1 MSLICNYACCSHF
14 TNKSNACIKSAFFN
28 YNNFVFVVMIRLT
41 VVYKHH
47 NNTIRLTIQHKA
59 ALTTCVY
66 R

>member
-1 MSLICNYACCSHF
+1 MNSEF
-14 TNKSNACIKSAFFN
+14 IKLR
-28 YNNFVFVVMIRLT
+28 YNQTRLT

-66 R
+66 RYDYEVVSAALCCIVRRIVLL